1 MKKTNWTDGGGMSSQ
16 QRKTSLIMKL
26 LLVFILGC
34 VTQSY
39 AIETQ
44 VLTSRLNIRFEN
56 NTLKE
61 VFQKLKD
68 QSEFSFVYKDEL
80 ISSVNKISG
89 NFKDEKVTD
98 LLDKILQDT
107 GLTYTVNGH
116 AIVIVPSNSEKVI
129 EQQKSVTGKVT
140 DSSDSPLPGV
150 SVVIKGTTNGTVTDV
165 NGKYS
170 LANIPTNATLVFSFV
185 GMITQQL
192 PLKDQTS
199 INVIMQ
205 DEVVGIEGVVV
216 TALGIKREKKALGYS
231 VQDVKADELTQ
242 AGSPDVTTALQG
254 KVSGVSISS
263 TGTGIGGSSKITI
276 RGNSSLSDNNEPLW
290 IVDGVP
296 YDNSTETDNY
306 QWGGYDRAGGAFDLN
321 PNDIESISVLKGPAA
336 AALYGSRAGNGV
348 IVVTTKKGKASNSL
362 GINYTFNY
370 NVSEVA
376 YSLDLQNKYGQGDN
390 GVYSVNSED
399 SWGAEMTGQS
409 IPAWWN
415 ETQTTTYKAQN
426 NLMKN
431 YFNNAITQSHNVS
444 FSGGNDKG
452 TFRASVGNDRMDGN
466 FNNQVVEKTS
476 FDVVSTY
483 KINKFLD
490 LETKTD
496 YTHTTGDQ
504 RPLLG
509 FYSTMSYLYTMP
521 RNIQLSDLYDHRF
534 NEDDL
539 AAGTY
544 TEQNWATP
552 NANHR
557 NVYYQED
564 QFKNSDKKSRFFGY
578 AQVNIKFTDYL
589 KLKIKHGM
597 DYSGTQNKYI
607 YKYSDAIH
615 ASYPSMEMDQSQG
628 KESNS
633 EFLLSFNKKV
643 GDFDLGINFGGNRM
657 HSKSEGL
664 WGSSGQFAVSN
675 AYYLELGTNQQT
687 SNSIWEKE
695 INSLYGFVNMG
706 YKDYL
711 FLDLTARNDWSSTL
725 PSNNRSYFYPS
736 VSLSGIVT
744 QMLEKWGVNYNK
756 KVLSYAKLRGSFAQV
771 GKDTDP
777 YKLNMTYSTS
787 TGSYSLLYATVPTEL
802 ANINLKPE
810 IATSYEMGTELK
822 FFNNRIGLD
831 FTYYNTV
838 TKNQVLNIPVV
849 LSSGYSS
856 KIANVGKIRN
866 QGIEFMIPISIIRN
880 DKFTFDANI
889 NLAKNK
895 SKIEKLD
902 PDVSRYEFG
911 SLNNG
916 VSIVAI
922 EGDPFGEIYGY
933 GYTKDDNGNKIIG
946 ADGLPIKTD
955 SEKVLGKIQPDFTG
969 SFGLNLNYK
978 GIFLASLISF
988 QKGGNIYSYT
998 ESMAAYAGTAA
1009 TTLDRS
1015 DRVIAGVT
1023 ESGSSNTTSITAQNY
1038 WQNGTQP
1045 EQYIYDASYIKLKEV
1060 ALGYSLPKTLL
1071 GRIPFNALQT
1081 LKVSLVG
1088 SNLMYLLKH
1097 TPGTTPDGSA
1107 MSSNV
1112 FSQAI
1117 DFAPVP
1123 NTRTF
1128 GFTVNVGF

>member
-1 MKKTNWTDGGGMSSQ
+1 MREKFMNVRRKKQPTQKILLFMKVSLFLVVWSAFSAYAGTNNPMPG
-16 QRKTSLIMKL
+16 
-26 LLVFILGC
+26 
-34 VTQSY
+34 
-39 AIETQ
+39 
-44 VLTSRLNIRFEN
+44 
-56 NTLKE
+56 
-61 VFQKLKD
+61 
-68 QSEFSFVYKDEL
+68 
-80 ISSVNKISG
+80 SVNLSTEQSKKI
-89 NFKDEKVTD
+89 
-98 LLDKILQDT
+98 
-107 GLTYTVNGH
+107 
-116 AIVIVPSNSEKVI
+116 
-129 EQQKSVTGKVT
+129 TGKVT
-140 DSSDSPLPGV
+140 DSSGATLPGV
-150 SVVIKGTTNGTVTDV
+150 SVVLKGTTNGTTTDV
-165 NGKYS
+165 NGVFTLS
-170 LANIPTNATLVFSFV
+170 NIPSNAVLQFSFV
-185 GMITQQL
+185 GFVTQEV
-192 PLKDQTS
+192 PYKGQTT
-199 INVIMQ
+199 IDVKLAEEVI
-205 DEVVGIEGVVV
+205 GIEGVVV

-242 AGSPDVTTALQG
+242 AGSPDVTASLQG

-263 TGTGIGGSSKITI
+263 TGTGVGGSTKITI
-276 RGNSSLSDNNEPLW
+276 RGNSSLADNNEPLW

-296 YDNSTETDNY
+296 YDNSTETGNY

-348 IVVTTKKGKASNSL
+348 IVVTTKKGKESTNL

-370 NVSEVA
+370 NVSKVA

-390 GVYSVNSED
+390 GVYNVNSEN
-399 SWGAEMTGQS
+399 SWGAEMKGQS

-415 ETQTTTYKAQN
+415 QAQTTTYTAQN
-426 NLMKN
+426 NLIKN

-466 FNNQVVEKTS
+466 FNNQVVEKTN

-490 LETKTD
+490 IETKTN
-496 YTHTTGDQ
+496 YIHTTGEQ

-509 FYSTMSYLYTMP
+509 FYSTMAYLYAMP
-521 RNIQLSDLYDHRF
+521 RNIQLSDLYDHRY
-534 NEDDL
+534 NEDNL

-557 NVYYQED
+557 NVYFQED
-564 QFKNSDKKSRFFGY
+564 QFVNSDKKNRFFGY
-578 AQVNIKFTDYL
+578 AQANIKFTDYL

-597 DYSGTQNKYI
+597 DYSGTQYKYI
-607 YKYSDAIH
+607 YKFPDAIH

-628 KESNS
+628 KEINS
-633 EFLLSFNKKV
+633 EFLLSFNKKYS
-643 GDFDLGINFGGNRM
+643 DFDLGISVGGNRM
-657 HSKSEGL
+657 HSKSEGI
-664 WGSSGQFAVSN
+664 WGSSGKFAVSN
-675 AYYLELGTNQQT
+675 AYFLSLGTYQQT

-695 INSLYGFVNMG
+695 INSFYGFANIG

-756 KVLSYAKLRGSFAQV
+756 NVFSYAKLRGSFAQV
-771 GKDTDP
+771 GKDTNP
-777 YKLNMTYSTS
+777 YQLRMTYDTS
-787 TGSYSLLYATVPTEL
+787 TGPYSLLYATVPTKL

-810 IATSYEMGTELK
+810 IATSYEVGTELK

-838 TKNQVLNIPVV
+838 TKNQVLDIPVV
-849 LSSGYSS
+849 ISLGYSS

-866 QGIEFMIPISIIRN
+866 QGVELMIPVSIIRN

-895 SKIEKLD
+895 SKIEVLD
-902 PDVSRYEFG
+902 PEVSRYEFG
-911 SLNNG
+911 ALNNG
-916 VSIVAI
+916 VSVVAI

-933 GYTKDDNGNKIIG
+933 GYKRDSNGNKIIG
-946 ADGLPIKTD
+946 ADGLPVKTD
-955 SEKVLGKIQPDFTG
+955 SQQVLGKIQPDFTG
-969 SFGLNLNYK
+969 SLGLNLNYK

-988 QKGGNIYSYT
+988 QKGGDIYSLT

-1009 TTLDRS
+1009 TTLERS
-1015 DRVIAGVT
+1015 DRVVAGVT
-1023 ESGSSNTTSITAQNY
+1023 ENGSANTQSISAQNY

-1045 EQYIYDASYIKLKEV
+1045 EEYIYDASYIKLKEL
-1060 ALGYSLPKTLL
+1060 ALGYDLPKPLL
-1071 GRIPFNALQT
+1071 NYIPFNAVHS

-1088 SNLMYLLKH
+1088 SNLLYLLKH

-1112 FSQAI
+1112 YSQAI